1 MGLSTDITLDDK
13 YDRER
18 GRVLLSGTQALV
30 RLPLAQRARD
40 AAAGLN
46 TAGYISGY
54 RGSPLG
60 GYDQQLLAAGARLAA
75 RHVRFVPGVNEDL
88 AATAIWGTQQA
99 GLLPGAKYDGVF
111 AIWYGKGPGVDRSG
125 DAIKH
130 ANRMGTAPHG
140 GVLVVF
146 GDDHP
151 GKSSTISHQS
161 EQALAAN
168 GVAVLYPAT
177 VQELLDFG
185 LHGFALSRHAGVWVG
200 LKCVNETVEATATV
214 QVDPERVEC
223 RVPPGAP
230 PEGGVHAR
238 FGFDPIGDEMR
249 LMRHKLPRAQAYAR
263 LNGLDRV
270 SHGAPRPG
278 GLGLIAA
285 GKSWLDVVTALATLG
300 LDAPR
305 LAALGLSLYKPGL
318 IWPLDPIGLAAF
330 ARGQRELLIVEE
342 KAAFLE
348 TQAAHAL
355 YNLPDAERPR
365 LAGKRDAAGETL
377 LPADVVLEPL
387 EIARVVGNR
396 LVALGLADEA
406 LKVRLATVAARLA
419 AARERPAEPGQ
430 RTPYFCSGCPH
441 NTSTKVPA
449 GSVAFAGIGC
459 HTMAIYMNRAT
470 LPPTQMG
477 GEGMTWVGM
486 APFTDRP
493 HAFQNLGDGTYFHSG
508 LLAIRAA
515 VAAGAT
521 ITYKILHNDAVA
533 MTGGQP
539 VEGHL
544 SVAEVTHQLRAE
556 RVQRI
561 ALVSD
566 DPAKY
571 GRAPGFAA
579 GVTVHDRAELERVQ
593 RELRELKGVSAI
605 IYDQVCAAEK
615 RRRRKR
621 GRLPDPARRVLI
633 NPLVCEGCGDCSAQS
648 NCVSIEPLETE
659 FGRKRAIDQSS
670 CNKDYSCIQ
679 GFCPAFVS
687 VVGGELSKPAAARL
701 DAAALAG
708 LPEPVAAGGDRPVS
722 LLVTGIGGTGVVTVG
737 AVLAMAAH
745 VEGRAASVYDM
756 TGLAQKGGA
765 VLSHVRIAP
774 AASAPAAARIG
785 LYEADVVLGCDLVVA
800 AAPEVLGAIDP
811 GRTRL
816 ALNTHL
822 VPTAAFQLNP
832 DVDFHAPQLVARI
845 MAIAGAECVAR
856 VDATGAARRL
866 LGDTVGANLFIV
878 GFALQQGWLPL
889 GRAAV
894 ERAIELNGAAVALNQ
909 RALALGRLAAADP
922 DRFAALCAALES
934 PPAAAGGTP
943 LEIRERFLAGYQ
955 DAAYAARYRALVER
969 VAAAEAARAPGCG
982 QLAAAVTRYYFKLL
996 AYKDEY
1002 EVARLHAGAEFRALV
1017 AATFSG
1023 PFSLRFHL
1031 APPGLARRDPA
1042 TGVPRK
1048 ISVGGWLLPV
1058 FGMLARLRLLRG
1070 TAFDPFGWRAERRL
1084 ERRLIADY
1092 ERLVDELLAGLSP
1105 ARHALAVEL
1114 ASLPEQIR
1122 GYGHVKQRHL
1132 AAAERR
1138 RAELLARFRAPEA
1151 SPAAVG
1157 RAA

>member
-1 MGLSTDITLDDK
+1 MNLPSDITLDDK
-13 YDRER
+13 YDRTQ

-30 RLPLAQRARD
+30 RLPLMQRARD

-60 GYDQQLLAAGARLAA
+60 GYDLQLMAAGARLAA
-75 RHVRFVPGVNEDL
+75 QHVVFAPGVNEDL

-125 DAIKH
+125 DPIKH
-130 ANRMGTAPHG
+130 GNRMGTAPHG
-140 GVLVVF
+140 GVLLLF

-177 VQELLDFG
+177 VQEFLDFG

-200 LKCVNETVEATATV
+200 FKCVNETVESTATV
-214 QVDPERVEC
+214 EVDPARVDC
-223 RVPPGAP
+223 RVPPGEP
-230 PEGGVHAR
+230 PPGGVHAR
-238 FGFDPIGDEMR
+238 FGFDPMGDEVR
-249 LMRHKLPRAQAYAR
+249 LVRHKLPRAQAYAR

-270 SHGAPRPG
+270 THGAPSAG
-278 GLGLIAA
+278 GLGVVAA
-285 GKSWLDVVTALATLG
+285 GKTWLDVVTALGALG
-300 LDAPR
+300 LDPPR
-305 LAALGLSLYKPGL
+305 LSALGVSVYKPGL
-318 IWPLDPIGLAAF
+318 IWPLDPAGLAAF
-330 ARGQRELLIVEE
+330 ARGQRELLVVEE

-348 TQAAHAL
+348 PQAAHAL
-355 YNLPDAERPR
+355 YNLPESARPR
-365 LAGKRDAAGETL
+365 LLGKRDAAGAEL

-387 EIARVVGNR
+387 EIARVLGRR
-396 LVALGLADEA
+396 LVALGRSDTA
-406 LKVRLATVAARLA
+406 LDARLA
-419 AARERPAEPGQ
+419 AAEARLDEARARPVEAGQ

-441 NTSTKVPA
+441 NTSTKVPDE
-449 GSVAFAGIGC
+449 SIAFAGIGC

-486 APFTDRP
+486 APFTERP

-515 VAAGAT
+515 VAAGVSM
-521 ITYKILHNDAVA
+521 TYKILYNDAVA

-539 VEGHL
+539 VEGRL
-544 SVAEVTHQLRAE
+544 SVGEIARQLRAE
-556 RVQRI
+556 RVARI
-561 ALVSD
+561 AVVSD
-566 DPAKY
+566 DPSRY
-571 GRAPGFAA
+571 GTRGDIPA
-579 GVTVHDRAELERVQ
+579 GVTVHERGELDAVQ
-593 RELRELKGVSAI
+593 RELRAIRGVSAI
-605 IYDQVCAAEK
+605 VYDQVCAAEK

-621 GRLPDPARRVLI
+621 GRMPDPARRVLI
-633 NPLVCEGCGDCSAQS
+633 NPLVCEGCGDCSVQS
-648 NCVSIEPLETE
+648 NCVSVEPLETE

-679 GFCPAFVS
+679 GFCPAFVT
-687 VVGGELSKPAAARL
+687 VEGGALRRPEPARLDDAMLASLPEPAAA
-701 DAAALAG
+701 AADLAAC
-708 LPEPVAAGGDRPVS
+708 V
-722 LLVTGIGGTGVVTVG
+722 LVTGIGGTGVVTVG

-745 VEGRAASVYDM
+745 LEGRAATIYDM

-765 VLSHVRIAP
+765 VLSHVKFAP
-774 AASAPAAARIG
+774 AGSPPAAPRVGIG
-785 LYEADVVLGCDLVVA
+785 EADLVLGCDLVVA
-800 AAPEVLGAIDP
+800 ASPEVLRSLAA
-811 GRTRL
+811 GRTRV

-832 DVDFHAPQLVARI
+832 DVDFRARDLVARLTS
-845 MAIAGAECVAR
+845 AAGDGHAAC
-856 VDATGAARRL
+856 VDATGAARTL
-866 LGDTVGANLFIV
+866 LGDTVGTNLFMV
-878 GFALQQGWLPL
+878 GYALQLGWLPL
-889 GRAAV
+889 GRASL
-894 ERAIELNGAAVALNQ
+894 ERAIELNGAAVALNR

-922 DRFAALCAALES
+922 PRFAALLAGLATA
-934 PPAAAGGTP
+934 PAAAAGTP

-955 DAAYAARYRALVER
+955 NAAYAARYRALVER
-969 VAAAEAARAPGCG
+969 VAAAEARLAPGRG
-982 QLAAAVTRYYFKLL
+982 ELVAAVTRYYFKLL

-1002 EVARLHAGAEFRALV
+1002 EVARLHAGAEFGQLL
-1017 AATFSG
+1017 AATFAG
-1023 PFSLRFHL
+1023 RFRLRFHL

-1042 TGVPRK
+1042 SGEPRK
-1048 ISVGGWLLPV
+1048 TSVGGWLLPV
-1058 FGMLARLRLLRG
+1058 FGVLARLRFLRG
-1070 TAFDPFGWRAERRL
+1070 TPFDPFGYQAERRL

-1105 ARHALAVEL
+1105 AQHALAVEL

-1122 GYGHVKQRHL
+1122 GYGHVKARHL
-1132 AAAERR
+1132 ATVEKRQ
-1138 RAELLARFRAPEA
+1138 AELLGRFRAPQADPEA
-1151 SPAAVG
+1151 AA